1 MSSIG
6 LTIFVTILPVI
17 LILVFVNSKDKT
29 KEPISLLIK
38 LFSLGIISCF
48 LTLGVSFILEKNIPF
63 MNHELRTEKYIYTF
77 LYAFVGVALIEEL
90 FKWIMVY
97 FAGYKN
103 KKFDELYD
111 IIIYSVF
118 VSLGFAFI
126 ENIIYVLTSG
136 SSELSVAVIRA
147 ISAVPGH
154 ACDAIFMGYY
164 LCLAKQFYIKKDM
177 KQEKNNMYLSILVPT
192 LLHGIYDFCLMSDQM
207 VLIIIF
213 ILFVLFLYY
222 ISIKKLNQVSKENA
236 PLVNTMRLCPNCG
249 AKVEKEFCPICG
261 KKIQ

>member
-29 KEPISLLIK
+29 KEPLGLLIK
-38 LFSLGIISCF
+38 LFLSGIISCF
-48 LTLGVSFILEKNIPF
+48 LTLGISFIMEKYVPF
-63 MNHELRTEKYIYTF
+63 MNPELRSEKFVYTF
-77 LYAFVGVALIEEL
+77 LYAFIGVALIEEI

-97 FAGYKN
+97 FIGYKN

-111 IIIYSVF
+111 IIVYSVF
-118 VSLGFAFI
+118 VSLGFACI
-126 ENIIYVLTSG
+126 ENIISLITYG
-136 SSELSVAVIRA
+136 NAELSVAIIRA

-164 LCLAKQFYIKKDM
+164 LCLAKQFCIKNDK
-177 KQEKNNMYLSILVPT
+177 KQEKDNIYLSILVPT
-192 LLHGIYDFCLMSDQM
+192 LLHGIYDFCLMSDQI

-213 ILFVLFLYY
+213 ILFIIFLYY
-222 ISIKKLNQVSKENA
+222 ISIKKLNQASKENR
-236 PLVNTMRLCPNCG
+236 PLINTMRLCPNCG
-249 AKVEKEFCPICG
+249 AKVEKEFCPVCG